1 MSTPLQPVITKAG
14 LAAILRADNT
24 GIAAQITHIALGT
37 SGYTPSADQK
47 SLVAQTAKYPIAG
60 GERLSSTL
68 LHLTA
73 LADGD
78 RAFWVREIGFLL
90 SDGTLLA
97 VWSDSSTP
105 LAYKSADT
113 DLLLAY
119 DLSLAALPADSVTI
133 ISNEAGLSL
142 SLAGPLAAQAQALI
156 AEQLR
161 GLQQQDQ
168 LDQQG
173 QWQRVA
179 GEQISNLLARMLEV
193 ERRQDADREG
203 LASAAVSTASTLM
216 AEQLRG
222 LQRQDQLEALAED
235 SRRAGAVLSN
245 HAQRL
250 QAAEQRQSADREGLL
265 SVSVCNAAAVIALQT
280 LVVQTIYGA

>member
-1 MSTPLQPVITKAG
+1 MSTALQPVITKVG

-24 GIAAQITHIALGT
+24 GIAAQITHVVLGT

-156 AEQLR
+156 AEELR
-161 GLQQQDQ
+161 GLQRQDQ

-179 GEQISNLLARMLEV
+179 GEQLSRLLSRMSDV

-203 LASAAVSTASTLM
+203 LASGLIGNAAAVVAD
-216 AEQLRG
+216 QLRG
-222 LQRQDQLEALAED
+222 LQRQDQLDVLAEAL
-235 SRRAGAVLSN
+235 RRAGVVLDN
-245 HAQRL
+245 HSQHL
-250 QAAEQRQSADREGLL
+250 QTAELRQDTDRENLL
-265 SVSVCNAAAVIALQT
+265 SVSICNAAAVIALQT
-280 LVVQTIYGA
+280 LVSQNTFGA

>member
-37 SGYTPSADQK
+37 SGYTPTADQK

-161 GLQQQDQ
+161 GLQRQDQ

-173 QWQRVA
+173 EWQRVA
-179 GEQISNLLARMLEV
+179 GEQISRLLLRMAEV

-203 LASAAVSTASTLM
+203 FSSAVISSVSAVM

-222 LQRQDQLEALAED
+222 LQRQDQLDVLAED
-235 SRRAGAVLSN
+235 SRRASAVSSS

-250 QAAEQRQSADREGLL
+250 QAAEQRQITDRDGLL
-265 SVSVCNAAAVIALQT
+265 SVSVSNAAAVIALQT

>member
-161 GLQQQDQ
+161 GLLQQDQ
-168 LDQQG
+168 LDQQD

-203 LASAAVSTASTLM
+203 LASAAVSTASTLV

-222 LQRQDQLEALAED
+222 MQRQDQLEALAED

-250 QAAEQRQSADREGLL
+250 QAVEQRQSADREGLL
-265 SVSVCNAAAVIALQT
+265 SASVSNAAAVIALQT

>member
-47 SLVAQTAKYPIAG
+47 SLVAQTAKYPISG

-105 LAYKSADT
+105 LTYKSATT

-133 ISNEAGLSL
+133 ISNDAGLSL

-161 GLQQQDQ
+161 GMQQQDQ

-179 GEQISNLLARMLEV
+179 GDQIARLISRMSEV

-203 LASAAVSTASTLM
+203 LSSGVIGNAAAVVAGQLRDLQQQ
-216 AEQLRG
+216 EQLDAQG
-222 LQRQDQLEALAED
+222 EA
-235 SRRAGAVLSN
+235 SRRAGAVLDN
-245 HAQRL
+245 HSQRL
-250 QAAEQRQSADREGLL
+250 QAAELRQDTDRESLL
-265 SVSVCNAAAVIALQT
+265 SVSVSNAAAVIALQT
-280 LVVQTIYGA
+280 LVSKNTFGA

>member
-47 SLVAQTAKYPIAG
+47 SLVAQVAKYPIAG

-105 LAYKSADT
+105 LAYKSAST

-133 ISNEAGLSL
+133 VSNEAGLSL

-156 AEQLR
+156 AEQMR
-161 GLQQQDQ
+161 GLLQQDQ
-168 LDQQG
+168 LDQQD

-179 GEQISNLLARMLEV
+179 GEQLSRLLLRMSEV
-193 ERRQDADREG
+193 EARQDAGRNG
-203 LASAAVSTASTLM
+203 LASAAVSSASALI
-216 AEQLRG
+216 ADQLGG
-222 LQRQDQLEALAED
+222 LQRQDQLDELASS
-235 SRRAGAVLSN
+235 SRRSGAVLDDHS
-245 HAQRL
+245 QRL
-250 QAAEQRQSADREGLL
+250 LAAERRQVVDREGQL
-265 SVSVCNAAAVIALQT
+265 VAAVCNAAAIIALQT
-280 LVVQTIYGA
+280 LVTQNTFGA

>member
-47 SLVAQTAKYPIAG
+47 SLVAQVAKYPIAG

-78 RAFWVREIGFLL
+78 RSFWVKEIGFLL

-97 VWSDSSTP
+97 VWSDSSNP
-105 LAYKSADT
+105 LAYKSAST

-133 ISNEAGLSL
+133 VSNEAGLSL
-142 SLAGPLAAQAQALI
+142 SLAQPLAALAAAQI
-156 AEQLR
+156 TEQLR
-161 GLQQQDQ
+161 NLQHQDQ
-168 LDQQG
+168 TNLQAEK
-173 QWQRVA
+173 QRIA
-179 GEQISNLLARMLEV
+179 GEYIANLLSRMK
-193 ERRQDADREG
+193 
-203 LASAAVSTASTLM
+203 
-216 AEQLRG
+216 
-222 LQRQDQLEALAED
+222 
-235 SRRAGAVLSN
+235 
-245 HAQRL
+245 
-250 QAAEQRQSADREGLL
+250 AAEQRQATDYDGLL
-265 SVSVCNAAAVIALQT
+265 TAIVANSAALVGLQHQSIKT
-280 LVVQTIYGA
+280 VLGVQ

>member
-1 MSTPLQPVITKAG
+1 MSTALQPVITKVG

-24 GIAAQITHIALGT
+24 GIAAEITHVVLGT

-161 GLQQQDQ
+161 GLQLQDQ
-168 LDQQG
+168 ADAQAAK
-173 QWQRVA
+173 QRIA
-179 GEQISNLLARMLEV
+179 GEQIANLLQRMK
-193 ERRQDADREG
+193 
-203 LASAAVSTASTLM
+203 
-216 AEQLRG
+216 
-222 LQRQDQLEALAED
+222 
-235 SRRAGAVLSN
+235 
-245 HAQRL
+245 
-250 QAAEQRQSADREGLL
+250 AAEQRQDTDRDNLL
-265 SVSVCNAAAVIALQT
+265 SAVVCNAAGVIALQT
-280 LVVQTIYGA
+280 LVVQHIHGA

>member
-47 SLVAQTAKYPIAG
+47 SLVSQTAKYPIAG

-73 LADGD
+73 LADD
-78 RAFWVREIGFLL
+78 ERAYWVREIGFLL

-105 LAYKSADT
+105 LTYKAANSKV
-113 DLLLAY
+113 LLAY
-119 DLSLAALPADSVTI
+119 DLSLSALPADSVTI
-133 ISNEAGLSL
+133 LSNEAGLSL
-142 SLAGPLAAQAQALI
+142 SLAAPLAAQAQALI

-161 GLQQQDQ
+161 GLLQQDQ
-168 LDQQG
+168 IALQE
-173 QWQRVA
+173 QRQKVA
-179 GEQISNLLARMLEV
+179 GELISALLSRLLAIEERQSV
-193 ERRQDADREG
+193 EREG
-203 LASAAVSTASTLM
+203 QMSAATAN
-216 AEQLRG
+216 AAAIIDGQLRG
-222 LQRQDQLEALAED
+222 LQRQDQADEQ
-235 SRRAGAVLSN
+235 AVIVRQTRTAVDGLSS
-245 HAQRL
+245 AVKVI
-250 QAAEQRQSADREGLL
+250 EQRQDAERDGVASAV
-265 SVSVCNAAAVIALQT
+265 VSNAAALIALQT
-280 LVVQTIYGA
+280 LFIKNTYGA

>member
-222 LQRQDQLEALAED
+222 LQRQDQLEALAEG

-265 SVSVCNAAAVIALQT
+265 SVSVSNAAAVIALQT

>member
-37 SGYTPSADQK
+37 SGYTPSAEQK
-47 SLVAQTAKYPIAG
+47 SLVAQVAKYPIAG

-105 LAYKSADT
+105 LAYKSAST

-133 ISNEAGLSL
+133 VSNEAGLSL

-161 GLQQQDQ
+161 GLQRQDQ
-168 LDQQG
+168 IDQQG

-179 GEQISNLLARMLEV
+179 GEQVALLLSRMAAVEARQNIEREAQASCSVSN
-193 ERRQDADREG
+193 
-203 LASAAVSTASTLM
+203 ASALVS
-216 AEQLRG
+216 EQLRG
-222 LQRQDQLEALAED
+222 LQLQDQVDDLM
-235 SRRAGAVLSN
+235 AGARRSGAVIDNLS
-245 HAQRL
+245 QRL
-250 QAAEQRQSADREGLL
+250 QFAESRQDMDREGLL
-265 SVSVCNAAAVIALQT
+265 SAAICTAAAVISLQT
-280 LVVQTIYGA
+280 QFTKNTDGA

>member
-78 RAFWVREIGFLL
+78 SAFWVREIGFLL

-119 DLSLAALPADSVTI
+119 DLSLSALPADSVTI
-133 ISNEAGLSL
+133 VSNEAGLSL

-161 GLQQQDQ
+161 GLQLQDQ
-168 LDQQG
+168 TEAQAAR
-173 QWQRVA
+173 QRIA
-179 GEQISNLLARMLEV
+179 GEQITSLLDRMRTV
-193 ERRQDADREG
+193 ERRQAEG
-203 LASAAVSTASTLM
+203 RDDMLSAV
-216 AEQLRG
+216 
-222 LQRQDQLEALAED
+222 
-235 SRRAGAVLSN
+235 
-245 HAQRL
+245 
-250 QAAEQRQSADREGLL
+250 
-265 SVSVCNAAAVIALQT
+265 VCNAAGVIALQN
-280 LVVQTIYGA
+280 LVVQHIHGA

>member
-1 MSTPLQPVITKAG
+1 MSVALQPVITKAG

-37 SGYTPSADQK
+37 SAYTPNAEQK

-60 GERLSSTL
+60 GERLSSTQ

-73 LADGD
+73 VADGE

-97 VWSDSSTP
+97 VWSHPTEA
-105 LAYKSADT
+105 LAYKSAST

-119 DLSLAALPADSVTI
+119 DLSLAALPANSVTI

-142 SLAGPLAAQAQALI
+142 SLAAPLAAQAASLI

-161 GLQQQDQ
+161 NLQQQDQ
-168 LDQQG
+168 VDLQIEK
-173 QWQRVA
+173 QRIA
-179 GEQISNLLARMLEV
+179 GEVLSNLLLRVAAV
-193 ERRQDADREG
+193 EKRQDTDRDALLG
-203 LASAAVSTASTLM
+203 VAVS
-216 AEQLRG
+216 
-222 LQRQDQLEALAED
+222 
-235 SRRAGAVLSN
+235 
-245 HAQRL
+245 
-250 QAAEQRQSADREGLL
+250 
-265 SVSVCNAAAVIALQT
+265 NAAAVIALQT
-280 LVVQTIYGA
+280 LVVQNIYGA

>member
-47 SLVAQTAKYPIAG
+47 SLLAQTAKYPIAG

-168 LDQQG
+168 LNQQG

-179 GEQISNLLARMLEV
+179 GEQISNLMARMLEV

-203 LASAAVSTASTLM
+203 LASAAVSTVSTLV

-222 LQRQDQLEALAED
+222 MQRQDQLEALAED

>member
-37 SGYTPSADQK
+37 QGYTPSADQK

-105 LAYKSADT
+105 LAYKSATT

-142 SLAGPLAAQAQALI
+142 SLSGPLAAQAQALI

-161 GLQQQDQ
+161 GLQRQDQ
-168 LDQQG
+168 VDQQG

-179 GEQISNLLARMLEV
+179 GEQISRLMARMSEV

-203 LASAAVSTASTLM
+203 LASGVIGNAAAVVAN
-216 AEQLRG
+216 QLRS
-222 LQRQDQLEALAED
+222 LQQQDQLDSMAEG
-235 SRRAGAVLSN
+235 SRRAGVVLDN
-245 HAQRL
+245 HTQRL
-250 QAAEQRQSADREGLL
+250 FAVEQRQDSDRENQLVAV
-265 SVSVCNAAAVIALQT
+265 VSNAAAVIALQT
-280 LVVQTIYGA
+280 LVSKNTFGA

>member
-168 LDQQG
+168 LNQQG

-179 GEQISNLLARMLEV
+179 GEQISNLMARMLEV

-203 LASAAVSTASTLM
+203 LASAAVSTVSTLV

-222 LQRQDQLEALAED
+222 MQRQDQLDALAED
-235 SRRAGAVLSN
+235 SRRTGAMLDN

-250 QAAEQRQSADREGLL
+250 QAAELRQDSDRENQLVAI
-265 SVSVCNAAAVIALQT
+265 VSNAAAVIALQT

>member
-47 SLVAQTAKYPIAG
+47 SLIAQTAKYPISG

-105 LAYKSADT
+105 LAYKSATT

-133 ISNEAGLSL
+133 VSNEAGLSL
-142 SLAGPLAAQAQALI
+142 SLAAPLAAQAAAHI

-161 GLQQQDQ
+161 GIQQQDQ
-168 LDQQG
+168 LAAEAEK
-173 QWQRVA
+173 QRIA
-179 GEQISNLLARMLEV
+179 GECLGNLMTRMK
-193 ERRQDADREG
+193 
-203 LASAAVSTASTLM
+203 AV
-216 AEQLRG
+216 
-222 LQRQDQLEALAED
+222 
-235 SRRAGAVLSN
+235 
-245 HAQRL
+245 
-250 QAAEQRQSADREGLL
+250 EQRQSGDYEGLL
-265 SVSVCNAAAVIALQT
+265 AAIAANATAVVSLQHLSITPALGVIKQ
-280 LVVQTIYGA
+280 

>member
-1 MSTPLQPVITKAG
+1 MSTPLQPVFTKAG

-78 RAFWVREIGFLL
+78 SAFWVREIGFLL

-97 VWSDSSTP
+97 VWSDPSQP
-105 LAYKSADT
+105 LTYKSADT

-119 DLSLAALPADSVTI
+119 DLSLSALPADSVTI
-133 ISNEAGLSL
+133 VSNEAGLSL

-168 LDQQG
+168 LDQQS

-179 GEQISNLLARMLEV
+179 GEQISRLLSRMSEV
-193 ERRQDADREG
+193 ERRQDADRENLSSAVVG
-203 LASAAVSTASTLM
+203 NAAAVVAD
-216 AEQLRG
+216 QLLG
-222 LQRQDQLEALAED
+222 LQRQEQLDALAD
-235 SRRAGAVLSN
+235 ASRRSGVVLDN
-245 HAQRL
+245 HTQRL
-250 QAAEQRQSADREGLL
+250 QAAELRQDIDRENLL
-265 SVSVCNAAAVIALQT
+265 SVSVSNAAAVIALQT
-280 LVVQTIYGA
+280 LVSKNTFGA